1 MADTEGNMV
10 LPGLFPGSQ
19 NGAFAIIQTIISLL
33 FIGMIFFFPRI
44 MLWQVDRKLKSAL
57 VELDTYRNDAEMM
70 FLKELDTEK
79 SQSFQRKFESMKDFK
94 FSAPT
99 ALDPAGMV
107 SKLEGVLDASED
119 KFERFIDGNAATEDE
134 EELANLNMAFKGVMG
149 TNQIYK
155 VIRHFRQL
163 VSKTKTIQLIG
174 MIQMML
180 PIYKEI
186 AEAQRD
192 ATRAFVDQAP
202 IGDSIGPLVA
212 AKLIED
218 EPEEI
223 AENIVHSEEEIGEN
237 KVHVLKSKGPGARL
251 GKYGDAIDSLAEG
264 NDLEAIVT
272 VDAASKFE
280 GEETGEVSEGIGVMM
295 GGPGV
300 EKSKIEEAATE
311 HDVPLEG
318 ILVKQAPPEASKPM
332 KKEIYE
338 AWTPAVEKTEE
349 IVKEFDGPVAVIGV
363 GNSVGVA
370 NNRGATTGVSSKL
383 QKYWKE
389 YEEQEEKEVSYQG
402 LMGVM
407 PGSGNSA
414 LSETADHLLWRLPR
428 S

>member
-1 MADTEGNMV
+1 MV

-19 NGAFAIIQTIISLL
+19 NGVFAIIQTLISLL

-79 SQSFQRKFESMKDFK
+79 SKAFQRKFDSMKDFK
-94 FSAPT
+94 FSVPT

-107 SKLEGVLDASED
+107 RKLENVLDASED
-119 KFERFIDGNAATEDE
+119 KFQRFIEGNAATEDE

-163 VSKTKTIQLIG
+163 VSKTKTFQLIG
-174 MIQMML
+174 IIQMML
-180 PIYKEI
+180 PIYREI
-186 AEAQRD
+186 AESQRD

-212 AKLIED
+212 AKMIES

-223 AENIVHSEEEIGEN
+223 AEDIVHSEEEVSGQE
-237 KVHVLKSKGPGARL
+237 VHVVKSKGPGARL
-251 GKYGDAIDSLAEG
+251 GKYGDAIDSLAEE
-264 NDLEAIVT
+264 NDLKAVIT
-272 VDAASKFE
+272 VDAAGKLE
-280 GEETGEVSEGIGVMM
+280 GEETGNVAEGVGVMM

-300 EKSKIEEAATE
+300 EKSKIEEAAAE

-318 ILVKQAPPEASKPM
+318 ILIKQAPPEASKPM

-338 AWTPAVEKTEE
+338 AWNPAVEKAEE
-349 IVKEFDGPVAVIGV
+349 IVNEFDGPVAVVGV
-363 GNSVGVA
+363 GNSVGIG
-370 NNRGATTGVSSKL
+370 NTRGATTGVSSKL

-389 YEEQEEKEVSYQG
+389 YEEKEEKEVSYQG
-402 LMGVM
+402 LMGAM
-407 PGSGNSA
+407 PGGDSSA
-414 LSETADHLLWRLPR
+414 LEEVSSRFLWRIPR
-428 S
+428 